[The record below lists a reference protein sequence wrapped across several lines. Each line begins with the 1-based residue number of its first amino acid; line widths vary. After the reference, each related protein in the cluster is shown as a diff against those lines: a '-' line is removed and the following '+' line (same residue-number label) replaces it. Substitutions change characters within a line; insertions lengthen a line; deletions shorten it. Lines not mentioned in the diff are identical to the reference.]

1 MLITSTNI
9 NSSYTTRHLRSLR
22 CGEYTTNR
30 LFLSRTYAFI
40 ISCDWSWLLLTAIL
54 ERLHEITVMLLY
66 WWGWN
71 LSVSI
76 VVCTGWRFLRAF
88 WFSLLIG
95 GYSQGG
101 LGLGLSW
108 EWWLR
113 TQLIYAQIRLSSLW
127 SVISVNIKI
136 ATFYSL
142 LSHKLLPTHL
152 ETRWYLITNLRTI
165 ISYITDFT
173 LSIIDHTY
181 CCWYVWWIQLWLVAI
196 E

>member
-1 MLITSTNI
+1 MLITCTNI
-9 NSSYTTRHLRSLR
+9 NSSYTTWHLRSLR
-22 CGEYTTNR
+22 CGKYTTNR
-30 LFLSRTYAFI
+30 LFLSRTNAFI

-71 LSVSI
+71 LSDSI

-88 WFSLLIG
+88 WLSLLIG